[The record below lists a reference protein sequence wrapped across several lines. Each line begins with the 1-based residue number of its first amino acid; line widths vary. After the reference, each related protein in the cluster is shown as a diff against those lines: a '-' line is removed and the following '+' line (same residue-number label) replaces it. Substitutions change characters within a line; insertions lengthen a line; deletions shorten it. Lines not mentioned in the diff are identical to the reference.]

1 VTFTVAIRP
10 PVNGAYTAVAVS
22 GDVDITNAAAF
33 RVAIAELDGPR
44 PLIVDLS
51 PLRYLDSAGF
61 AALDQLLT
69 QPGIAVVL
77 DPASPVRAAAD
88 IMGVPCHD
96 TLDAAVAAS

>member
-1 VTFTVAIRP
+1 MSFQVAVRAS
-10 PVNGAYTAVAVS
+10 GDGSYAAVAVS
-22 GDVDITNAAAF
+22 GDVDITNAVAF
-33 RVAIAELDGPR
+33 RAAIEELDR

-96 TLDAAVAAS
+96 TVDAALAAS